1 MGGTAR
7 YSIGPLFALAASLAF
22 GVLSCNDLSGDKLL
36 IPAEPPGPAGNF
48 QPIIHTVDG
57 RHFAFRP
64 ESFEPSS
71 IEHCRED
78 ALRHLTSM
86 FELSRIS
93 PIGDSDSLCPELSGR
108 YLRLHLTFVEGEAIK
123 VTSTCVDGCVTPG
136 GYYPPLGSVVRIPWS
151 EIASVEFRR

>member
-1 MGGTAR
+1 MSRRAR
-7 YSIGPLFALAASLAF
+7 FSIAAQFSLAAVLAYS
-22 GVLSCNDLSGDKLL
+22 VLSCNDLSGGKPL

-57 RHFAFRP
+57 HLAFRA

-78 ALRHLTSM
+78 ALRHLTSI
-86 FELSRIS
+86 FQLSRIS
-93 PIGDSDSLCPELSGR
+93 PIGKGDSLCPELSGR
-108 YLRLHLTFVEGEAIK
+108 FLRLHLTFFEGAAMK
-123 VTSTCVDGCVTPG
+123 VTSTCVDGCVAPG
-136 GYYPPLGSVVRIPWS
+136 GYYPPLSSVVRIPWS